1 MRIVIVG
8 GGADG
13 SHLAERLVAE
23 GDDVAI
29 VESDPLRAA
38 HLRERL
44 DAHVVEGNGASPSVL
59 RRAGVD
65 RADILFAVSDDD
77 GTNVL
82 ACQTARSLG
91 LKRTVARIEH
101 SELQDIVLKSGVE
114 AVIDPRAAVAEKLV
128 GLVAHPGL
136 SDYFRFC
143 DGSIVIL
150 GGIVSTNSQLVGRSL
165 ADMRESLAGWD
176 CVIASV
182 TRDDQTLVGRG
193 ATVIEAFDK
202 ILLVAMA
209 RDVTRAS
216 MLIGEDPVQID
227 RVIIIGG
234 GRVAELSAA
243 AIREDGRRVLLIHDD
258 RERAHGI
265 AARRPKIDVIVADAT
280 DPQVLQ
286 SLEIGRRDG
295 VLALTRSDAVNLLSC
310 LIADGLGASTT
321 VSRFNRIGLFDLM
334 PAYGVSAGVSAK
346 IAAANAVLRFVRRG
360 AIVSAADFMTGG
372 IEALEIEIMEE
383 APAIGASIGELDLP
397 DGAVI
402 GAILRSGAAVVPR
415 GSSRFEKGDRVVVLS
430 TPDAVG
436 TVERLFG
443 A

>member
-23 GDDVAI
+23 GEDVAI
-29 VESDPLRAA
+29 VESDPARAA
-38 HLRERL
+38 HLRDRL
-44 DAHVVEGNGASPSVL
+44 DAQVVEGNGARPSVL

-65 RADILFAVSDDD
+65 RAEILFAVSDND
-77 GTNVL
+77 GINVL

-91 LKRTVARIEH
+91 LKRTVARIEQSDLH
-101 SELQDIVLKSGVE
+101 DIVLQSGVE
-114 AVIDPRAAVAEKLV
+114 AVIDPRASVAEKLV

-150 GGIVSTNSQLVGRSL
+150 GGIVSSTSDLVGQSL
-165 ADMRESLAGWD
+165 AEMRDSLEGWD

-182 TRDDQTLVGRG
+182 IRDDQTLVGRG

-202 ILLVAMA
+202 ILLVAKADDVA
-209 RDVTRAS
+209 RAG
-216 MLIGEDPVQID
+216 MLIGATPEQID

-243 AIREDGRRVLLIHDD
+243 AIRDSRRRVLLIHID
-258 RERAHGI
+258 RDRAHAI
-265 AARRPKIDVIVADAT
+265 AERNPKIDVIVADAT
-280 DPQVLQ
+280 DPMVLQ
-286 SLEIGRRDG
+286 NLEIGRGDG
-295 VLALTRSDAVNLLSC
+295 VLALTRSDAINMLVC
-310 LIADGLGASTT
+310 LMSDRLGASTT
-321 VSRFNRIGLFDLM
+321 VSRFNRIALFDLM
-334 PAYGVSAGVSAK
+334 PAVGVTAGVSAK
-346 IAAANAVLRFVRRG
+346 VAAANAVLRFVRRG

-372 IEALEIEIMEE
+372 IEALEIEIVDD
-383 APAIGASIGELDLP
+383 APAVNVTIGELGLP

-402 GAILRSGAAVVPR
+402 GAILRSGKAIVPR
-415 GSSRFEKGDRVVVLS
+415 GSSRFEMGDRVVVLA

-436 TVERLFG
+436 AVERLFG

>member
-29 VESDPLRAA
+29 VEADAHRAA

-44 DAHVVEGNGASPSVL
+44 DAQVIEGNGASPSVL
-59 RRAGVD
+59 RRAGVE

-82 ACQTARSLG
+82 ACQTARALG
-91 LKRTVARIEH
+91 LERTVARIEH
-101 SELQDIVLKSGVE
+101 SELQDIVLQSGVE
-114 AVIDPRAAVAEKLV
+114 AVIDPRASVAEKLV

-136 SDYFRFC
+136 SDYFMFC

-150 GGIVSTNSQLVGRSL
+150 GGIVSSNSDLVGQSL
-165 ADMRESLAGWD
+165 AEMRQSLKGWD
-176 CVIASV
+176 CVIASII
-182 TRDDQTLVGRG
+182 RNDRALVGRG

-202 ILLVAMA
+202 ILLVAKA
-209 RDVTRAS
+209 EDVTRAS
-216 MLIGEDPVQID
+216 DLIGATSEEID

-243 AIREDGRRVLLIHDD
+243 AIRGDGRRVLLVHNSPD
-258 RERAHGI
+258 RAHAI
-265 AARRPKIDVIVADAT
+265 AARNPKIDVIVADPT
-280 DPQVLQ
+280 DPMVFQN
-286 SLEIGRRDG
+286 LEIGQGDG
-295 VLALTRSDAVNLLSC
+295 VLALTRSDAVNMLAC
-310 LIADGLGASTT
+310 LIADRLGASTT
-321 VSRFNRIGLFDLM
+321 VSRFNRVALFDFM
-334 PAYGVSAGVSAK
+334 PAVGISAGVSAK
-346 IAAANAVLRFVRRG
+346 VAAANAVLRFVRRG

-372 IEALEIEIMEE
+372 IEALEIEIMEH
-383 APAIGASIGELDLP
+383 APAIGISIGELRLP

-402 GAILRSGAAVVPR
+402 GAILRSGDAIVPR
-415 GSSRFEKGDRVVVLS
+415 GSSRFRKGDRVVVLS
-430 TPDAVG
+430 TPDIIGV
-436 TVERLFG
+436 VEHLFG